1 MIFPYEVT
9 YLDKEGTKR
18 TYATYGTDAYAV
30 TNSAAELLQPGF
42 RIVKVR
48 KADNFDW

>member
-9 YLDKEGTKR
+9 YLDKEGNSR

-30 TNSAAELLQPGF
+30 TNAAAELLQPGF

-48 KADNFDW
+48 KADDFEW

>member
-9 YLDKEGTKR
+9 YLDKDGNSR
-18 TYATYGTDAYAV
+18 TYATYGTDALAV

-42 RIVKVR
+42 RIIKVR